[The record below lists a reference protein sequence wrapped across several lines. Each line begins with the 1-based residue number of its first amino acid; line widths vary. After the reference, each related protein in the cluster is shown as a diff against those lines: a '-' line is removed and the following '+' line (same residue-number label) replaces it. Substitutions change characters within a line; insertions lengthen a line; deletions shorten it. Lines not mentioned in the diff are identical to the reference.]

1 METNL
6 VKLTK
11 EHFLNGMIP
20 YGKLH
25 MESGPKAYS
34 IWNPMESP
42 AIYTGRESQGGQS
55 VNKLLTSSMERNLG
69 IGQT

>member
-11 EHFLNGMIP
+11 EHFWNGMIP
-20 YGKLH
+20 YGNLH
-25 MESGPKAYS
+25 MESGLKVGS

-42 AIYTGRESQGGQS
+42 AIYTVGKAREGS
-55 VNKLLTSSMERNLG
+55 L
-69 IGQT
+69 

>member
-1 METNL
+1 
-6 VKLTK
+6 
-11 EHFLNGMIP
+11 MIP
-20 YGKLH
+20 YGNLH
-25 MESGPKAYS
+25 MKSGPKADS

-55 VNKLLTSSMERNLG
+55 VNKLLTSSTEHNLG